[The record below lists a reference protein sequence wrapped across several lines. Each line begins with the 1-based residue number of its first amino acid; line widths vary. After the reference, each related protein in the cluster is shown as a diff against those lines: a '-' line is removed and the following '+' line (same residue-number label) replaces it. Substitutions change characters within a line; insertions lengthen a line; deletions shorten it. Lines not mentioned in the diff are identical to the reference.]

1 MQMMLT
7 FCFYAQLLVL
17 SNCLLDN
24 RNPSAMVSDTSNAGL
39 IDVWKELS
47 SLKNYIIHATQE
59 QESLQSLL
67 CTANKE
73 IVALKQKNAQYESE
87 ITELKG
93 NQSQIYRELQQ
104 FKGIHSQGT
113 VQPTSPPY
121 QNTCKCQREISDI
134 HNALSDVVKRLDI
147 LNNTDQL
154 TNSELLMVRNEQ
166 KGLQRNQTEV
176 KSMNNIME
184 TEITDLVQQQNI
196 LKDTLA
202 NITAHLN
209 TTVLDPIN
217 ISDLRVLQSQ
227 FRYLSLSLNDLHINV
242 SDNHRKTEAALSGI
256 RSSLKHINGSE
267 INLAKQYSCH

>member
-1 MQMMLT
+1 M
-7 FCFYAQLLVL
+7 
-17 SNCLLDN
+17 
-24 RNPSAMVSDTSNAGL
+24 
-39 IDVWKELS
+39 
-47 SLKNYIIHATQE
+47 
-59 QESLQSLL
+59 
-67 CTANKE
+67 
-73 IVALKQKNAQYESE
+73 
-87 ITELKG
+87 
-93 NQSQIYRELQQ
+93 
-104 FKGIHSQGT
+104 
-113 VQPTSPPY
+113 
-121 QNTCKCQREISDI
+121 
-134 HNALSDVVKRLDI
+134 KRLDI

-267 INLAKQYSCH
+267 INLANNTAVIATLQTKIKTCSNALTALQQSQTYLDQSVTWLNQTVQQNLVTSGPTQQNSGK